1 VNEKLMEH
9 HPELITVWEDLE
21 NSFQAKPIPVDQPK
35 DLVLPLLPFQ
45 KEGVGWMR
53 DQEKSLDVSFISA
66 YIVVSK
72 LHLIDVYYPSSSKAV
87 YWL

>member
-1 VNEKLMEH
+1 VNDKLIEH
-9 HPELITVWEDLE
+9 HPELITVWDDLE

-53 DQEKSLDVSFISA
+53 DQEKSPDVSFSIRLRSI
-66 YIVVSK
+66 Y
-72 LHLIDVYYPSSSKAV
+72 
-87 YWL
+87 